1 MDIEI
6 VKKLR
11 ELTNASVI
19 ECKNALEESKDDI
32 QKAAEILKRKGKFV
46 ADKKNT
52 RETKSGIIEAY
63 VHGNGRVGVLLDL
76 RCETDFVAKN
86 NLFKELAH
94 EISLQIAAMAPQYV
108 SASDIPEAIIN
119 EEKEAYKNE
128 LKDSDKPKDIIEQII
143 DGKLKKRY
151 AEICLL
157 SQPCIKDPEQTVDG
171 LIRDYIAKIGE
182 NIQVARFARF
192 EV

>member
-19 ECKNALEESKDDI
+19 ECKNALEESKGDI
-32 QKAAEILKRKGKFV
+32 QKAAEILKRKGKSV

-52 RETKSGIIEAY
+52 RETKFGIIEAY

-86 NLFKELAH
+86 DLFKELAH

-108 SASDIPEAIIN
+108 SASDIPEAMIN
-119 EEKEAYKNE
+119 EEKEAYRNE
-128 LKDSDKPKDIIEQII
+128 LKDSGKPKDIIEQII

-182 NIQVARFARF
+182 NIQVVRFARF

>member
-6 VKKLR
+6 VKQLR
-11 ELTNASVI
+11 DMTNASVI
-19 ECKNALEESKDDI
+19 ECKKALEESKGDI
-32 QKAAEILKRKGKFV
+32 QKASEILKRKGKSV
-46 ADKKNT
+46 ADKKNS

-86 NLFKELAH
+86 DLFKELAH
-94 EISLQIAAMAPQYV
+94 EIALQIAAMAPQYV

-128 LKDSDKPKDIIEQII
+128 LKDSGKPENIIEQII

-157 SQPCIKDPEQTVDG
+157 CQPCIKDPEQTVDG
-171 LIRDYIAKIGE
+171 LIRDYIFKIGE

>member
-19 ECKNALEESKDDI
+19 ECKNALEESKGDI
-32 QKAAEILKRKGKFV
+32 QKAAEILKRKGKSV

-52 RETKSGIIEAY
+52 RETKFGIIEAY

-94 EISLQIAAMAPQYV
+94 ELSLQIAAMAPQYV
-108 SASDIPEAIIN
+108 SASDIPEAMIN
-119 EEKEAYKNE
+119 EEKEAYRNE
-128 LKDSDKPKDIIEQII
+128 LKDSGKPKDIIEQII

-182 NIQVARFARF
+182 NIQVVRFARF